1 MSALVNWFSVEHLW
15 FLFGAIGLV
24 IFNGRFYVQWLASER
39 EKRSVIPIAFWY
51 MSAVG
56 SLMQF
61 VYAVH
66 LVSPGAAFGNCFNIV
81 IYSRNLI
88 FIWREK
94 GILTR
99 RLYVATHAVAIA
111 VALIATGF
119 MVATW
124 IWEFHANRALESQE
138 AIRNWLWL
146 GVWAVGQVLFFL
158 RFLIQW
164 LVTEKERKSVV
175 PPIFWYLSLV
185 AAILQGAA
193 FYQRREW
200 LFAIGMAATLL
211 IYARNLWFI
220 RQRND
225 ANEVTT

>member
-1 MSALVNWFSVEHLW
+1 VSALIHWLSTEHLW
-15 FLFGAIGLV
+15 LIFGTAGLV
-24 IFNGRFYVQWLASER
+24 VFNGRFYVQWLASER
-39 EKRSVIPIAFWY
+39 EKRSVIPVAFWY

-94 GILTR
+94 GVLTR
-99 RLYVATHAVAIA
+99 RLHIATYVVAIA
-111 VALIATGF
+111 VALTATGF

-124 IWEFHANRALESQE
+124 IWEFHANRALESNE
-138 AIRNWLWL
+138 AARNWFWL
-146 GVWAVGQVLFFL
+146 GVWGVGQALFFM

-175 PPIFWYLSLV
+175 PPVFWYLSLV

-193 FYQRREW
+193 FSQRREW
-200 LFAIGMAATLL
+200 IFAIGMAATLF

-220 RQRND
+220 RRQGGQ
-225 ANEVTT
+225 NEATA